1 MIPCK
6 GYEKYLPVLR
16 ECRLFD
22 GIDASDYDAAFRFL
36 DAKVQEFG
44 KNEFLLAIGE
54 PFRYAGIVLSGTVE
68 VSFHS
73 ESHDKINMNHFTEGM
88 LFGEALACVELME
101 SPLQLRAATKCCVL
115 FLNLRVLCDA
125 SSLAEPYRQRL
136 AANLIRCL
144 AYKNLFQRQKV
155 QMLGQRKLRDRLML
169 YLGNLPRAG
178 DGGILLP
185 FTITT
190 LAEYLGVNRSSL
202 SREVSQMMD
211 EGILRMEGKT
221 VYLQEW
227 EEKRT

>member
-1 MIPCK
+1 
-6 GYEKYLPVLR
+6 
-16 ECRLFD
+16 
-22 GIDASDYDAAFRFL
+22 
-36 DAKVQEFG
+36 
-44 KNEFLLAIGE
+44 
-54 PFRYAGIVLSGTVE
+54 
-68 VSFHS
+68 
-73 ESHDKINMNHFTEGM
+73 
-88 LFGEALACVELME
+88 
-101 SPLQLRAATKCCVL
+101 
-115 FLNLRVLCDA
+115 
-125 SSLAEPYRQRL
+125 
-136 AANLIRCL
+136 
-144 AYKNLFQRQKV
+144 
-155 QMLGQRKLRDRLML
+155 MLGQRKLRDRLML